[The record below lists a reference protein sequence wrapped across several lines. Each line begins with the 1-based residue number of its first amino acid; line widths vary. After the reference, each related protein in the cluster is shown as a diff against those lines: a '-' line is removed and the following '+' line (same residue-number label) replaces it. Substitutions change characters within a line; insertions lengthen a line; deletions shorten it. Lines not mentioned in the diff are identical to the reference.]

1 MFVQTIY
8 NNFQVSDTA
17 YMPEKKKFYHFV
29 SKFSQHELLVKM

>member
-17 YMPEKKKFYHFV
+17 YMPEKKFYNFV